1 MDQRNLLFAIVFSVS
16 ILLAYQF
23 LFEAPRLERE
33 RAAQQA
39 EKARREAAGE
49 VMPETQAPVP
59 VKPPGTSAG
68 APSLPGDRG
77 SAPMPGSAAQAAD
90 RAVADPRADIRSH
103 RLEGSV
109 SLRGARIDH
118 LLLTQYRESLEADST
133 QITLFSPPG
142 DENPY
147 FAQFGWVPV
156 SSAVAAPSL
165 DTIWQADGLVLSP
178 DRQLVLRWDNGAGL
192 VFSQEIALDANY
204 MFTITQRVINRG
216 AAPVDLRP
224 YGLIS
229 RTGTPDTLGFWIL
242 HEGLLGV
249 FSDTLKEVDYDDL
262 QDEGTID
269 QTSRGGWIGITD
281 KYWLAALVPDQ
292 KANIASRFN
301 HTLEGK
307 IDKYQVDTLGDR
319 LTIGPG
325 GSAQVIHRLFAGAK
339 EVRLL
344 DAYEEKLGIAR
355 FDLAVDFGW
364 FYFLTKPI
372 FYVIEYF
379 NRQIGNFGLAILLLT
394 VLIKIAFFPLANK
407 SYRSMSRLKRLQPKM
422 MEIRDRFKDD
432 RVRQNQEMMALYK
445 KENANPISGCFPI
458 LIQIPVFFAL
468 YKVLFVSIEMR
479 HAPFYLWIHDLSAP
493 DPLGILTAFGLVDWS
508 VPQMLQI
515 ANIGIWP
522 LIMGGTMYLQQ
533 KLNPQPADPTQAK
546 IFLMLPIVFTF
557 MLGQFPAGLVIYWAW
572 NNLLS
577 IGQQWLIMR
586 RMGVTVS
593 GQTTAPLSMATVTGG
608 SGGGR
613 SKSSAKGTPK
623 STAKSTAKSAASAAG
638 SGGSKASRA
647 KAAGTKPMPGD
658 AKPAAA
664 GGRRSGANR
673 RKRPGRNRS

>member
-1 MDQRNLLFAIVFSVS
+1 MEQRNLLFAIVFSVG

-33 RAAQQA
+33 RATQEA
-39 EKARREAAGE
+39 EQARREAAGE
-49 VMPETQAPVP
+49 VMPEKAAPEIAR
-59 VKPPGTSAG
+59 PPGGRG
-68 APSLPGDRG
+68 A
-77 SAPMPGSAAQAAD
+77 APMARGAAEAAD
-90 RAVADPRADIRSH
+90 TAVPDPRIDIRSR
-103 RLEGSV
+103 RLEGSI
-109 SLRGARIDH
+109 SLRGARIDD
-118 LLLTQYRESLEADST
+118 LLLTQYRETLAETSP
-133 QITLFSPPG
+133 QIALFSPPG
-142 DENPY
+142 RKNPY
-147 FAQFGWVPV
+147 FAQFGWVP
-156 SSAVAAPSL
+156 SSSGVAAPSL
-165 DTIWQADGLVLSP
+165 DTVWQATGRALSP
-178 DRQLVLRWDNGAGL
+178 DRPLVLSWDNGAGL
-192 VFSQEIALDANY
+192 VFTQEIALDADY
-204 MFTITQRVINRG
+204 MFTVTQRVINRG
-216 AAPVDLRP
+216 GTAVDLRP

-229 RTGTPDTLGFWIL
+229 RAGTPDTLGFWIL

-249 FSDTLKEVDYDDL
+249 FSDTLKEIDYDDI
-262 QDEGTID
+262 QDEGTIG

-292 KANIASRFN
+292 KATIASRFN
-301 HTLEGK
+301 HTLQGET
-307 IDKYQVDTLGDR
+307 DKYQVDTLGER
-319 LTIGPG
+319 LTVGPG
-325 GSAQVIHRLFAGAK
+325 GSAEVTHRLFAGAK

-372 FYVIEYF
+372 FYVLEYF

-407 SYRSMSRLKRLQPKM
+407 SYRSMSRLKKLQPMM

-479 HAPFYLWIHDLSAP
+479 HAPFYGWIHDLSAP
-493 DPLGILTAFGLVDWS
+493 DPLGILTVFGLIDWS
-508 VPQMLQI
+508 VPEILQI

-522 LIMGGTMYLQQ
+522 LIMGGSMYLQQ

-586 RMGVTVS
+586 SMGVTVS
-593 GQTTAPLSMATVTGG
+593 GQTTIPLTMASVAGG
-608 SGGGR
+608 GAGSGGR
-613 SKSSAKGTPK
+613 SKSSSAKG
-623 STAKSTAKSAASAAG
+623 SAESAAG
-638 SGGSKASRA
+638 PTDSGGSKASRA

-658 AKPAAA
+658 AKPAAT
-664 GGRRSGANR
+664 GRRRSGANR
-673 RKRPGRNRS
+673 RKRPGRQRS

>member
-1 MDQRNLLFAIVFSVS
+1 MEQRNLLFAIVFSVG

-39 EKARREAAGE
+39 ENARREAAGE
-49 VMPETQAPVP
+49 VVPGTPAPEPVQPPGAGAPVP
-59 VKPPGTSAG
+59 PGG
-68 APSLPGDRG
+68 GRD
-77 SAPMPGSAAQAAD
+77 APMADGAVAAA
-90 RAVADPRADIRSH
+90 ADPRIDIRSR

-109 SLRGARIDH
+109 SLRGAKIDH
-118 LLLTQYRESLEADST
+118 LLLTQYRESLDDDSP

-142 DENPY
+142 RENPY
-147 FAQFGWVPV
+147 FAQFGWVPA
-156 SSAVAAPSL
+156 SGGVAAPSS
-165 DTIWQADGLVLSP
+165 DTVWQASGLVLSP
-178 DRQLVLRWDNGAGL
+178 DRPLVLRWDNGAGL
-192 VFSQEIALDANY
+192 IFSQEIALDADY
-204 MFTITQRVINRG
+204 MFTITQRVVNRG
-216 AAPVDLRP
+216 AASVDLRP
-224 YGLIS
+224 FGLIS

-249 FSDTLKEVDYDDL
+249 FADTLKEVDYDDV
-262 QDEGTID
+262 QDEGTIG

-301 HTLEGK
+301 HTLQGTT
-307 IDKYQVDTLGDR
+307 DKYQVDTLGDR

-325 GSAQVIHRLFAGAK
+325 GSAEVTHHLFAGAK

-372 FYVIEYF
+372 FYVLEYF

-407 SYRSMSRLKRLQPKM
+407 SYRSMSRLKKLQPQM
-422 MEIRDRFKDD
+422 MEIRDRFKGD
-432 RVRQNQEMMALYK
+432 RARQNQEMMALYK

-479 HAPFYLWIHDLSAP
+479 HAPFYGWIHDLSAP
-493 DPLGILTAFGLVDWS
+493 DPLGILTVFGLVDWS
-508 VPQMLQI
+508 IPQILQI

-586 RMGVTVS
+586 RMGVTIS
-593 GQTTAPLSMATVTGG
+593 GQTTAPLSMATV
-608 SGGGR
+608 SGGG
-613 SKSSAKGTPK
+613 GQPK
-623 STAKSTAKSAASAAG
+623 PAAKSTAKSAAG

-647 KAAGTKPMPGD
+647 KAAGVKPMPGG

-664 GGRRSGANR
+664 GRRRAGANR
-673 RKRPGRNRS
+673 RKRPDRTRS